1 VKEPLLRD
9 LLGLLDFDHPYSHDV
24 MEPRAQCARAGRRHR
39 PGGGGGGSKRH
50 GATPGSR
57 RASRHRH
64 GRASSQALSS
74 DGGGGKPRSAPS
86 GGTRAAAKS
95 FGGGGGGAAAA
106 AAAAA
111 GAAGAGASSGG
122 DGQESDRVPP
132 MARFAG
138 FELLFPFSAKVDALA
153 TQMAMPSASSS
164 QRAHKGGHHGRSAAP
179 RGATGT
185 GSQGDLIRQ
194 IVDEVRCHGS
204 FSGPRNGAGGGMEKG
219 ARPRLGAYESR

>member
-106 AAAAA
+106 AAAA

-164 QRAHKGGHHGRSAAP
+164 QRAHKGGHHGRNAAP

>member
-1 VKEPLLRD
+1 
-9 LLGLLDFDHPYSHDV
+9 

-106 AAAAA
+106 AAAA

-164 QRAHKGGHHGRSAAP
+164 QRAHKGGHHGRNAAP

>member
-95 FGGGGGGAAAA
+95 CGGGGGGAAA

-164 QRAHKGGHHGRSAAP
+164 QRAHKGGHHGRNAAP

>member
-1 VKEPLLRD
+1 
-9 LLGLLDFDHPYSHDV
+9 

-106 AAAAA
+106 AAAA

-164 QRAHKGGHHGRSAAP
+164 QRAHKGGHHGRNAAP

-204 FSGPRNGAGGGMEKG
+204 FSGPRHGAGGGMEKG